1 MRDLVTTPLLTKGAE
16 GVSEAID
23 AMVEYN
29 LIRDDLEKLSEL
41 STWGSATSAWQR
53 VDGKV
58 KAQLTRQYNKMP
70 IMTPFAIQ
78 SISGGAKRGQVSTVA
93 DYEDGDEDDETFV
106 ESEVE
111 EEDADKD
118 SMIKVTNVCNF
129 YCSFNRFAVVY
140 KVNLLSNNFVNLT
153 FLFQAKKVTVP
164 KASKGESSKA
174 KGKAPAS
181 KKGKK

>member
-1 MRDLVTTPLLTKGAE
+1 MTPLLSKGAD

-29 LIRDDLEKLSEL
+29 LIRDDLDKLSEL

-78 SISGGAKRGQVSTVA
+78 SISGGAKRGQVSTVE
-93 DYEDGDEDDETFV
+93 DYEDGDEDETFV
-106 ESEVE
+106 ESDAE

-118 SMIKVTNVCNF
+118 SMIKVINTI
-129 YCSFNRFAVVY
+129 
-140 KVNLLSNNFVNLT
+140 
-153 FLFQAKKVTVP
+153 
-164 KASKGESSKA
+164 
-174 KGKAPAS
+174 
-181 KKGKK
+181 